1 MELKNSHILQLDGL
15 RAIAVLLVLFV
26 HLGVLGIG
34 WIGVQLFFVLSGYL
48 ITKGLL
54 IEKQRENNIFSFLKI
69 FYIKRSLRIFPIY
82 FLYIFVFIL
91 ICIYFTQ
98 YTRLQKTLIPMFTY
112 TINIYAMFRN
122 HVDLN
127 GIGHLWSLAV
137 EEQFYLIW
145 PFVIYYINTKTLKKT
160 LFSILL
166 IVPIFRFMLFYLIHV
181 QTGDLH
187 HSGELVY
194 LNPFSHFDAFAS
206 GALIIFFEEKFKNF
220 NVRSAKVLLVV
231 AFFIVV
237 FVGAY
242 KLINEVPKNGFTFS
256 YLSTG
261 GYPHLMIDNYG
272 YFLGY
277 TILNLFFAI
286 LIFCVIKCSD
296 LLRFLKNR
304 FLVYTGKI
312 SYGLYMYHVPVLI
325 FTQNLKTSHSFVSKI
340 SLIVL
345 YFLLTYFLA
354 SLSFKTVERYFMNF
368 KQKFI

>member
-1 MELKNSHILQLDGL
+1 
-15 RAIAVLLVLFV
+15 
-26 HLGVLGIG
+26 
-34 WIGVQLFFVLSGYL
+34 
-48 ITKGLL
+48 
-54 IEKQRENNIFSFLKI
+54 
-69 FYIKRSLRIFPIY
+69 
-82 FLYIFVFIL
+82 
-91 ICIYFTQ
+91 
-98 YTRLQKTLIPMFTY
+98 
-112 TINIYAMFRN
+112 MFRN